1 MAERMGSLAFTH
13 ATVTKSLTF
22 PVFSNPLFCIQAIS
36 TQSGVS
42 GLLRLGAIHWRVS
55 ATEALEQDLAP
66 ATTICERKD
75 ALRRRGNR
83 RDDIHQPNTMCIT
96 LLRTHTG

>member
-1 MAERMGSLAFTH
+1 
-13 ATVTKSLTF
+13 
-22 PVFSNPLFCIQAIS
+22 
-36 TQSGVS
+36 
-42 GLLRLGAIHWRVS
+42 LLRLGAIHWRVS